1 MKKILKLTKFIK
13 LTYFLDFF
21 LIFKTCTKIRV
32 KIGLQHLYGLC
43 VCVWMLLACVL
54 SLSSLIQ
61 KININLIGFYGS

>member
-32 KIGLQHLYGLC
+32 KNWSATFLWC
-43 VCVWMLLACVL
+43 VCVDVVGMCA
-54 SLSSLIQ
+54 Q
-61 KININLIGFYGS
+61 FE

>member
-32 KIGLQHLYGLC
+32 KIGLQHLYG

>member
-32 KIGLQHLYGLC
+32 KIGLQHLYGVC
-43 VCVWMLLACVL
+43 VCVDVVGMCA
-54 SLSSLIQ
+54 Q
-61 KININLIGFYGS
+61 FE